1 MSKKGLYNMTNQAEL
16 VNEEF
21 REMLPWTSLELRS
34 RLMELRP
41 TRSKSA
47 VNSGSSKAELVEH
60 AKKLLLTVTP
70 NDTRGSLLR
79 KIKEIGNNEEAS
91 GQTLMGFGK
100 HGSKTYREVL
110 DSDPSYV
117 IWARE
122 ARDDGGASAKLIKFV
137 NWTEQVAKESVD
149 NKSPKKES
157 VAASPGRA
165 STAASSSSQGSSSAN
180 VMRKG
185 KRGGE
190 DADVAA
196 LKSQNEELKA
206 MVKEMGNLIAIMTG
220 NNIEVTPSA
229 AREEDTTSESSFK
242 MVHPSRKGGEE
253 DL

>member
-1 MSKKGLYNMTNQAEL
+1 
-16 VNEEF
+16 
-21 REMLPWTSLELRS
+21 
-34 RLMELRP
+34 MELRP
-41 TRSKSA
+41 TLPGKSA

-79 KIKEIGNNEEAS
+79 KIKEIENNEEAS

-196 LKSQNEELKA
+196 LKSQNEELQA
-206 MVKEMGNLIAIMTG
+206 MVKEMGKMMMAMTG
-220 NNIEVTPSA
+220 KNIEVTPSA
-229 AREEDTTSESSFK
+229 AMEEDTTSESSFK

>member
-1 MSKKGLYNMTNQAEL
+1 
-16 VNEEF
+16 
-21 REMLPWTSLELRS
+21 
-34 RLMELRP
+34 MELRP

-117 IWARE
+117 IWATE

-137 NWTEQVAKESVD
+137 NWTEQVAKERSVD
-149 NKSPKKES
+149 NKSPTKES

-206 MVKEMGNLIAIMTG
+206 MVKEMGKMIAMTG
-220 NNIEVTPSA
+220 KNIEVTPSA